1 MTRYPVDTVE
11 AASAGDEVAIERLLK
26 LAQPDI
32 RRYAQRSCKHTSDAE
47 DAVQETL
54 FVLYRHIGALR
65 STAALS
71 SWLFTTVH
79 RFCLGLAK
87 RLVTLDFSDIE
98 FQSAFSRQVP
108 PSHALR
114 LDVAAAIQSLPP
126 HYREVVILR
135 DLEEMTMQ
143 EIATKVGDSK
153 DAVKARLRR
162 ARALLREYLEEE
174 S

>member
-1 MTRYPVDTVE
+1 MTRYPVETIE
-11 AASAGDEVAIERLLK
+11 AATAGDEAALEALLK

-32 RRYAQRSCKHTSDAE
+32 QRYARRSCKHTSDVE

-71 SWLFTTVH
+71 SWLFTAVH

-87 RLVTLDFSDIE
+87 RLVTLDFSGIE
-98 FQSAFSRQVP
+98 PQRLFRTAEP
-108 PSHALR
+108 PSYALR
-114 LDVAAAIQSLPP
+114 IDVASAIQSLPP

-135 DLEEMTMQ
+135 DLEEMTMH
-143 EIATKVGDSK
+143 EIATKIGDTK

-162 ARALLREYLEEE
+162 ARALLREYLEKE
-174 S
+174 